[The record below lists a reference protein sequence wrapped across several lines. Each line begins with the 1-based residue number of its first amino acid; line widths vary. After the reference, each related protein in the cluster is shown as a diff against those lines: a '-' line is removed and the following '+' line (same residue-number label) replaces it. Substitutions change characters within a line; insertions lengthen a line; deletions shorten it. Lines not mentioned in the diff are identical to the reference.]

1 MTAAAT
7 APAQAARWQP
17 TLGDVQET
25 LLIPLH
31 FRAREAA
38 RPDAIVRDPEAVR
51 IVNEIDYDFARFDE
65 AWIVGLD
72 CIIRSE
78 IFDERVRAFIERH
91 PDAVIVNLGAGLDA
105 RFRRVDN
112 GRIRWFDLDLP
123 DAIEL
128 RDRFLPAGGRVRHLA
143 LSMFDAAWL
152 EQVAA
157 PPGTPVLVIA
167 EGLFCYCDEADIR
180 RLFAAVAARWP
191 GAHVLF
197 QSISPRYVG
206 READVG
212 AVNLTRAK
220 LRWGVWSGREVAAWQ
235 PGWRLVGE
243 WAFIDRHR
251 QRWGR
256 LRWLSLLPWVRH
268 DLRTVMKVS
277 EVALGDLG
285 TPLPPTP
292 LAPFEQLMLADTRP
306 GYPLGFFLECEVEG
320 PLCRDRLADAVARAA
335 ARHPLARS
343 RVAVRGGQ
351 PCWLSPDVM
360 PVIEDA
366 SPAAWRPHDLA
377 RESGLRLVVLPTVAP
392 AAEPDSPAPSPRHRL
407 VLFVHHAVCDG
418 IAAAEFLGDVWA
430 LYDGREPPR
439 FSPGRRSRETPPA
452 PGPAFGR
459 SGGSTG
465 FAAFAT
471 FRPRPLRQRRDCGRA
486 ARPAGQAARPAA
498 ELLPPYEWFDL
509 DPAETAR
516 LRQAVAAAG
525 WSLND
530 AVVAAVIRAANRWNE
545 AAGGRAGNVR
555 ITLPVSLRPPG
566 FRGPLANGISYAFL
580 DRRPAD
586 CRDLR
591 FLAASVAEASRW
603 IVETGAAGEFLAVLG
618 MLARRHWLL
627 KFLTRLP
634 VCFSTAVVSTIG
646 DPARRMKSGV
656 PKQDGLDAPGGL
668 VIRGMRG
675 VPPLRPG
682 TRAALAALTYG
693 GQLSLTCL
701 CSAGSDPRAAAR
713 EFLRLVADELAALS

>member
-1 MTAAAT
+1 MTAGTT
-7 APAQAARWQP
+7 APPPVARWRP
-17 TLGDVQET
+17 ALGDVQET

-31 FRAREAA
+31 FRARETA
-38 RPDAIVRDPEAVR
+38 RPDAIIRDPEAVR
-51 IVNEIDYDFARFDE
+51 IVNQIDYDFARFDE
-65 AWIVGLD
+65 ARIVGLD

-105 RFRRVDN
+105 RFHRVDN

-128 RDRFLPAGGRVRHLA
+128 RERFLPAGERVRHLA
-143 LSMFDAAWL
+143 MSMFDPAWL
-152 EQVAA
+152 EEVAA
-157 PPGTPVLVIA
+157 PPDTPVLLIA
-167 EGLFCYCDEADIR
+167 EGLFCYCEEADIR
-180 RLFAAVAARWP
+180 RLLAAVAARWP

-206 READVG
+206 REAEVE

-220 LRWGVWSGREVAAWQ
+220 LRWGVSSGREVAAWQ
-235 PGWRLVGE
+235 PGWQFVGE
-243 WAFIDRHR
+243 WALIDRHR
-251 QRWGR
+251 HRWGR

-268 DLRTVMKVS
+268 DLRTVMKIS
-277 EVALGDLG
+277 EVALGDPG
-285 TPLPPTP
+285 PGRP

-306 GYPLGFFLECEVEG
+306 GYPLGFFLESDLEG
-320 PLCRDRLADAVARAA
+320 PLCRDRLAEAVARAA

-343 RVAVRGGQ
+343 RVGFHRGH
-351 PCWLSPDVM
+351 PYWLPPDVM
-360 PVIEDA
+360 PVVEDA
-366 SPAAWRPHDLA
+366 SPDSWRPHDLA
-377 RESGLRLVVLPTVAP
+377 RESGLRLVVLPV
-392 AAEPDSPAPSPRHRL
+392 AAEPGGSAPLPRHRL

-430 LYDGREPPR
+430 AYDGRELPR
-439 FSPGRRSRETPPA
+439 FSAGRRGRETPP
-452 PGPAFGR
+452 PTGPAVGR
-459 SGGSTG
+459 SESATG
-465 FAAFAT
+465 FATFAAFL
-471 FRPRPLRQRRDCGRA
+471 PRPLRRRRDCGRPITAGGRA
-486 ARPAGQAARPAA
+486 ASRPAPD
-498 ELLPPYEWFDL
+498 LLPPYESLDL

-516 LRQAVAAAG
+516 LRETVAAAG

-566 FRGPLANGISYAFL
+566 FRGPLANGIGYAFI

-586 CRDLR
+586 SRDFR
-591 FLAASVAEASRW
+591 SLAASVAEASRW

-618 MLARRHWLL
+618 LLARRHWLL
-627 KFLTRLP
+627 RCLARLP

-656 PKQDGLDAPGGL
+656 TKQDGLDAPGGL

-693 GQLSLTCL
+693 KGLSLSCL
-701 CSAGSDPRAAAR
+701 CSAGRDPRAAAR
-713 EFLRLVADELAALS
+713 EFLRLVADELTAGLAEPG